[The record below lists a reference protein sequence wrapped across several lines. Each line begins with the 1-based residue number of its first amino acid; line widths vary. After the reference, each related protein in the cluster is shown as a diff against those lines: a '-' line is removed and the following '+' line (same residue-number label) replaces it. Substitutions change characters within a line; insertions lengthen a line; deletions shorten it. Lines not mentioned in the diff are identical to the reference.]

1 LVFGV
6 VGEDEFVIMFLLYRD
21 VVDMRGR
28 GEAEEACGTVTLD
41 GFVFPQQLFMSI
53 AFTFGCLWSIAMA
66 FSRV

>member
-1 LVFGV
+1 
-6 VGEDEFVIMFLLYRD
+6 MFLLYRD